1 MYTIPAMM
9 EASLRTNASLREY
22 ARNEY
27 GRNSVDWFLSA
38 TRRAVPKAP
47 GRSRTLRLRFR
58 RVTHTHRLVGHKGT
72 PRLAPSD
79 LQPAT

>member
-1 MYTIPAMM
+1 MYTIPAIV
-9 EASLRTNASLREY
+9 ETSLRTNASLREY

-27 GRNSVDWFLSA
+27 GRNSVDWFLAA
-38 TRRAVPKAP
+38 TRRAAPKAP
-47 GRSRTLRLRFR
+47 RRSLTLRLRFQR
-58 RVTHTHRLVGHKGT
+58 APHTHRLVGHKGT